1 MGAAVDVSVLIPVLN
16 EEDHLREAAMAML
29 AQEFSGTIELLFI
42 DGGSRDA
49 SRAILSDLAARD
61 PRVRLLENPARRT
74 PHALNIGLRAARGE
88 FIARMDA
95 HTMYPPRYLAAG
107 VARLE
112 RGDVAWVSGPQLA
125 AGTDPGS
132 RRVARAM
139 STALG
144 VGGARFR
151 RDLRHEV
158 DVDTTFTGMWRRAT
172 LEEHGG
178 WDEEWIN
185 DQDAELAARIRA
197 RGGRIIC
204 IPEMAANYVP
214 RNSLPRLA
222 RQYLTYGTYR
232 VKTARRHPDS
242 MRRSHL
248 LPPGLVLAAAAAAA
262 GPSRHVRRVARTGV
276 AAYALLLGVTSARA
290 ALDEDAREA
299 ATLPAVWA
307 TMHLSYGIGFWRGC
321 FRHGLP
327 VAAAARLLRV

>member
-1 MGAAVDVSVLIPVLN
+1 MGAVVDVSVLIPVLN
-16 EEDHLREAAMAML
+16 EEDHLRQAALAML

-42 DGGSRDA
+42 DGGSSDA
-49 SRAILSDLAARD
+49 SRDILSDLAARD
-61 PRVRLLENPARRT
+61 PRVRLLDNPARRT

-95 HTMYPPRYLAAG
+95 HTIYPPRYLAAG
-107 VARLE
+107 VARLQ
-112 RGDVAWVSGPQLA
+112 RGDVAWVGGPQLA

-151 RDLRHEV
+151 RDLGYEV
-158 DVDTTFTGMWRRAT
+158 DVDTAFTGMWRRAT
-172 LEEHGG
+172 LEAHGG

-197 RGGRIIC
+197 RGGRIVC

-214 RNSLPRLA
+214 RNSLSRLG

-232 VKTARRHPDS
+232 VKTARRHPES

-248 LPPGLVLAAAAAAA
+248 LPPGIVLAAAVAVS
-262 GPSRHVRRVARTGV
+262 GPSRHMRRLARTGV
-276 AAYALLLGVTSARA
+276 VGYVLLLGVTSAYA
-290 ALDEDAREA
+290 ALDGDACEA
-299 ATLPAVWA
+299 ATLPVVWA

-327 VAAAARLLRV
+327 VAAAARVLSV